1 MKCLRILL
9 IAGLC
14 SCGTTAITLADEIP
28 GNDSPLDVSEGPV
41 DDKPDDA
48 GEATQPD
55 PAPASPAPAHTVT
68 QRQAVSPHQQ
78 KETGSL
84 SGHPDNNESPPEVRQ
99 EERWVLGIQ
108 CDAADALLRKHLKL
122 GSAGLVILQ
131 VKAETPAAESD
142 LQPGD
147 LITRIDDNELTC
159 RDDLIKAV
167 TNSNGAG
174 LDLTVLREGEA
185 RKIQVTP
192 RRMMVPVL
200 MSPATSKLAGDE
212 DGNEEKDTRESK
224 IFQGVLIQG
233 AGPFDEIDLEEM
245 DVEALVRQVR
255 ELTAKE
261 LESGGDGSTG
271 IVITIPDGESPAPL
285 SEEQLRQNIAVIK
298 DHIQLLQKKLATM
311 EWHLKDHKAEA
322 P

>member
-1 MKCLRILL
+1 
-9 IAGLC
+9 
-14 SCGTTAITLADEIP
+14 
-28 GNDSPLDVSEGPV
+28 
-41 DDKPDDA
+41 
-48 GEATQPD
+48 
-55 PAPASPAPAHTVT
+55 
-68 QRQAVSPHQQ
+68 
-78 KETGSL
+78 
-84 SGHPDNNESPPEVRQ
+84 
-99 EERWVLGIQ
+99 
-108 CDAADALLRKHLKL
+108 
-122 GSAGLVILQ
+122 
-131 VKAETPAAESD
+131 
-142 LQPGD
+142 
-147 LITRIDDNELTC
+147 
-159 RDDLIKAV
+159 
-167 TNSNGAG
+167 
-174 LDLTVLREGEA
+174 LTVLREGEA

>member
-41 DDKPDDA
+41 DNKPDDA
-48 GEATQPD
+48 GEATKLD
-55 PAPASPAPAHTVT
+55 PTPASPAPADTVP
-68 QRQAVSPHQQ
+68 QRPAVSPHQQ
-78 KETGSL
+78 KETESL

-174 LDLTVLREGEA
+174 LNLTVLREGEA

-200 MSPATSKLAGDE
+200 MSPATSKLAGDK
-212 DGNEEKDTRESK
+212 DGNEERIREK
-224 IFQGVLIQG
+224 
-233 AGPFDEIDLEEM
+233 
-245 DVEALVRQVR
+245 
-255 ELTAKE
+255 AKCFR
-261 LESGGDGSTG
+261 
-271 IVITIPDGESPAPL
+271 VC
-285 SEEQLRQNIAVIK
+285 
-298 DHIQLLQKKLATM
+298 
-311 EWHLKDHKAEA
+311 
-322 P
+322 